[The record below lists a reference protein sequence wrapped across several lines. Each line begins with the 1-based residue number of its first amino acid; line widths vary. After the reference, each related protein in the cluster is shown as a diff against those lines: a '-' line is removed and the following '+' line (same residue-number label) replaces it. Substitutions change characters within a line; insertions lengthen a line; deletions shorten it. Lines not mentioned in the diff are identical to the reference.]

1 MQKHVETRNRVD
13 QLDRIWIGLGHSL
26 HLLVFALLV
35 VTVAVDGMCWQVIVF
50 AAAYASGRLIGR
62 PALWMTLVLASWVLL
77 FMHAESAVYLV
88 FALFFVALGIFTPRV
103 SVPLVVFMTALA
115 LYGTARNLGW
125 TVGGV
130 IGPVIGALVA
140 IALGLGFR
148 MLRVEAHARQEES
161 HRAGEMQERTRI
173 AGDIH
178 DTVAQGLSSINML
191 LHSVEGQL
199 SSLDASPL
207 TPEVKEQLVR
217 QIRLAQNTAQD
228 NLLETRRIIAA
239 LQPSPMVG
247 ADLPVALA
255 RVASSTPLGQAV
267 AFEVDGDPRRVD
279 PVVEQEFVRMAQS
292 LVSNVVRHA
301 EATRVR
307 MTLTY
312 QPDQVVL
319 DVVDNGRGFDTAS
332 LQEMGLSAHRTADGV
347 VVSPIGG
354 GTELAATGL
363 PGVLRRV
370 LAVRGTMALE
380 TEPGSGCGVAVS
392 VPTGSLEHHG

>member
-1 MQKHVETRNRVD
+1 MREHAQARSRVD

-26 HLLVFALLV
+26 HLLVFVLLV
-35 VTVAVDGMCWQVIVF
+35 VTVAIDGMSWQVVVF
-50 AAAYASGRLIGR
+50 AVAYASGRLIGH
-62 PALWMTLVLASWVLL
+62 PSVWMGLVLASWVLL
-77 FMHAESAVYLV
+77 FMQAESAVYLV
-88 FALFFVALGIFTPRV
+88 FALFFVALGLFKPSA
-103 SVPLVVFMTALA
+103 SVPLVVVMTALA

-130 IGPVIGALVA
+130 IGPVIGAVVA

-191 LHSVEGQL
+191 LHSVESQL
-199 SSLDASPL
+199 SSLDATPL
-207 TPEVKEQLVR
+207 DPEVKEQLVR
-217 QIRLAQNTAQD
+217 QIRLAQATAQD

-239 LQPSPMVG
+239 LQPSPMMG

-279 PVVEQEFVRMAQS
+279 QAVEQELVRIAQS

-301 EATRVR
+301 EATRARV
-307 MTLTY
+307 TLTY

-319 DVVDNGRGFDTAS
+319 DVVDNGRGFSTAS
-332 LQEMGLSAHRTADGV
+332 LHEMGLSTHRTADGTV
-347 VVSPIGG
+347 VNPTGQ

-380 TEPGSGCGVAVS
+380 TVPGAGCGVAVS
-392 VPTGSLEHHG
+392 VPTGTLGDHG